1 MEKRLKGFKYLL
13 INRDSYV
20 GMCGH
25 VCNCQCKA
33 FELEIIGTETQLR
46 FRMDLVQTA
55 IGKSQG
61 IKAARR
67 CTARHSLLCQY
78 IDYTEDG
85 ARAYL
90 GVLVGKENLFGGM
103 GKIMGSAVK
112 N

>member
-1 MEKRLKGFKYLL
+1 
-13 INRDSYV
+13 
-20 GMCGH
+20 MCGH

-90 GVLVGKENLFGGM
+90 GVLVGKENLFGEM